1 VKAPTVDPR
10 EHAIARLE
18 NHVQLAK
25 LKPVSEILKP
35 TPLKISEENKD
46 SLQQLNK
53 AFSGALLGKEP
64 SLRERKREK
73 RENVKL
79 AKETKR
85 ESKTLTGNPAG
96 YTCTSPNCK
105 NYGKRFEGIPASWT
119 CNGCLRKFSLLKK
132 D

>member
-1 VKAPTVDPR
+1 VKAASPPPPFDPR
-10 EHAIARLE
+10 DHAIARLE

-25 LKPVSEILKP
+25 LKPVSDILPKNEVREP
-35 TPLKISEENKD
+35 T
-46 SLQQLNK
+46 
-53 AFSGALLGKEP
+53 
-64 SLRERKREK
+64 LRERKKEK
-73 RENVKL
+73 RENIKL
-79 AKETKR
+79 AKETKK
-85 ESKTLTGNPAG
+85 EKGTLTGNPAG